1 MRFFFEAL
9 NVGQIPIDL
18 VDVLAQV
25 NCRYFDGCL
34 IVEVHDHRRPTQE
47 PKTKKQRVSN
57 LLTWSSFSNS
67 STPDTSNRIPPS
79 PSTNPSETAKIPE
92 PGSTAINGLKV
103 DGAQRPAAAL
113 TNGTVTDGELASETP
128 VNSSPDANSSKVY
141 KKVMRPTSET
151 INLDLLLACE
161 RSRTKLSPDDVLELE
176 SMVLL
181 AIEEPLDLEPD
192 VQVSR
197 VSNAIRF
204 VEYGHLLPSKRR
216 KYNSAEIEAEQAE
229 REEKLKLLTL
239 MDDRKSR
246 EFQPSFNRVSQVNEW
261 RHKKYVNDAEV
272 YPAAV
277 PSVSLGK
284 KPPTKK
290 NRSQMSLFSD
300 GRRVIRTLRFVQ
312 TTSGRS
318 THTVFHVLELPDNNG
333 LQGIM
338 RWGTLPDTSING
350 GSRTF
355 SFPNEEIM
363 RMHIDNFKLLLGI
376 ENNRLIYDSI
386 YPNGVPTSG
395 PPPTS
400 PTVAA
405 PSTLNG
411 ASSSAEA
418 PVSASVS
425 VSSPTVTN
433 APVSSVS
440 PSKAASPTT
449 ETESQSPI
457 VAASSPTASET
468 PKQKSA
474 SAAKNSIRNSRIKS
488 PQPKQKKSASNNKD
502 STEPEDK
509 ASREK
514 SASVGAQ
521 KAKSTGST
529 KSKSKSKSSAAS
541 QDTKPPSKDADA
553 DKDTQDAR
561 EITSTD
567 SVKDTDDVGD
577 RDNTPASSLQTD
589 QASAE
594 PEALKYAINTEPDNT
609 SAATTGKKAQAK
621 GGAKTQRKK
630 AAPKEKKSKVK
641 PKSAGAKGAKDAT
654 SKSKAGD
661 VESASPVPAT
671 GDAENI
677 AAGDGQNAA
686 KQNINTSQGVTSA
699 AANGNLLSMSPM
711 VSNANIPA
719 QSQAAA
725 VSQTSLLN
733 AALGL
738 SSQTNPSAQAMQN
751 MPFELPKHITKEYLQ
766 ANPHYYA
773 ILRNHMTAL
782 VKQKQQQQ
790 QAGMPNVGSPNPL
803 GSPQMRPGV
812 PLNAATVAQMFQA
825 MQGANEASSNGAGG
839 VGAGS
844 PANASASSANMSA
857 AIGSIPPGDT
867 PTLVA
872 SPVGMATSQA
882 PPGFTSP
889 AMRPNTMPPNAAAV
903 PPGLQNL
910 APTKEE
916 IILIQNYCRLFEVPF
931 QNIQAPQLAMLIRLA
946 KTGELRQA
954 IMSRLQ
960 TISHNHQSANTGGNR
975 TMANSSNSHSN
986 ATDSANLRQQQPQHF
1001 VNATTSVQSSP
1012 VVSSA
1017 LPMNAG
1023 GAGLP
1028 GNPASSNAQTTN
1040 PMQLPPELANLPP
1053 TEKIKLLEAFIQR
1066 QRAVAMNNPGAHIQ
1080 GPATSASQQ
1089 ALQAAIALQ
1098 QQRNAAAGGGSLG
1111 ATTSGAVANPATLG
1125 TQAPAMRPM
1134 RPNPGAT
1141 ATMQPRPLAAM
1152 MGSPTPAP
1160 SVPGSAPMGL
1170 PTGQ

>member
-1 MRFFFEAL
+1 MSTSVAAETSLKAHTNPRRISTHMDATRSLSSSPGADDQNSSVDFEEELKQELENEMSASYDNLFGDDSDDGNDAFSDTRSVTGISTVDDLGSAISSDNEVEANNDNVQEDATRDEDDDEEEDDDEDDDDDLFGDGGTLESGDEDDELNLDFEDPLVPDVAKAAQNSHFSTNDTNTKVDEDSASDDEFEAVDFDLDTLQAELEDSLVESATQNTSETRIDADSVKRKRVQNLVHVGDTDILERYKEEHPSLILHLFDSHFRFEGQEGVFLYNGPMRFFFEAL

-661 VESASPVPAT
+661 
-671 GDAENI
+671 
-677 AAGDGQNAA
+677 
-686 KQNINTSQGVTSA
+686 
-699 AANGNLLSMSPM
+699 
-711 VSNANIPA
+711 
-719 QSQAAA
+719 
-725 VSQTSLLN
+725 
-733 AALGL
+733 
-738 SSQTNPSAQAMQN
+738 
-751 MPFELPKHITKEYLQ
+751 
-766 ANPHYYA
+766 
-773 ILRNHMTAL
+773 
-782 VKQKQQQQ
+782 
-790 QAGMPNVGSPNPL
+790 
-803 GSPQMRPGV
+803 
-812 PLNAATVAQMFQA
+812 
-825 MQGANEASSNGAGG
+825 
-839 VGAGS
+839 
-844 PANASASSANMSA
+844 
-857 AIGSIPPGDT
+857 
-867 PTLVA
+867 
-872 SPVGMATSQA
+872 
-882 PPGFTSP
+882 
-889 AMRPNTMPPNAAAV
+889 
-903 PPGLQNL
+903 
-910 APTKEE
+910 
-916 IILIQNYCRLFEVPF
+916 
-931 QNIQAPQLAMLIRLA
+931 
-946 KTGELRQA
+946 
-954 IMSRLQ
+954 
-960 TISHNHQSANTGGNR
+960 
-975 TMANSSNSHSN
+975 
-986 ATDSANLRQQQPQHF
+986 
-1001 VNATTSVQSSP
+1001 
-1012 VVSSA
+1012 
-1017 LPMNAG
+1017 
-1023 GAGLP
+1023 
-1028 GNPASSNAQTTN
+1028 
-1040 PMQLPPELANLPP
+1040 
-1053 TEKIKLLEAFIQR
+1053 
-1066 QRAVAMNNPGAHIQ
+1066 
-1080 GPATSASQQ
+1080 
-1089 ALQAAIALQ
+1089 
-1098 QQRNAAAGGGSLG
+1098 
-1111 ATTSGAVANPATLG
+1111 
-1125 TQAPAMRPM
+1125 
-1134 RPNPGAT
+1134 
-1141 ATMQPRPLAAM
+1141 
-1152 MGSPTPAP
+1152 
-1160 SVPGSAPMGL
+1160 
-1170 PTGQ
+1170 

>member
-1 MRFFFEAL
+1 MSTSVAAETSLKAHTNPRRISTHMDATRSLSSSPGADDQNSSVDFEEELKQELENEMSASYDNLFGDDSDDGNDAFSDTRSVTGISTVDDLGSAISSDNEVEDNNDNVQEDATRDEDDDEEEDDDEDDDDDLFGDGGTLESGDEDDELNLDFEDPLVPDVAKAAQNSHFSTNDTNTKVDEDSASDDEFEAVDFDLDTLQAELEDSLVESATQNTSETRIDADSVKRKRVQNLVHVGDTDILERYKDEHPSLILHLFDSHFRFEGQEGVFLYNGPMRFFFEAL

-103 DGAQRPAAAL
+103 DGSQRLAASL
-113 TNGTVTDGELASETP
+113 TNGTATDGELASETP
-128 VNSSPDANSSKVY
+128 VNSSLDTNSSKVY

-405 PSTLNG
+405 PSALNG
-411 ASSSAEA
+411 ASSSVEA

-440 PSKAASPTT
+440 PSKATSPTT
-449 ETESQSPI
+449 ETESQSPV
-457 VAASSPTASET
+457 VAASSPTAPET
-468 PKQKSA
+468 SKQKSA

-488 PQPKQKKSASNNKD
+488 PQPKQKKSASSTKD

-529 KSKSKSKSSAAS
+529 KSKSKAKGSAAS

-561 EITSTD
+561 AITPTD

-594 PEALKYAINTEPDNT
+594 PEALRSAINTEPDNT

-630 AAPKEKKSKVK
+630 AAPKEKKSKAK

-661 VESASPVPAT
+661 VESASPAPAT

-677 AAGDGQNAA
+677 AAGD
-686 KQNINTSQGVTSA
+686 
-699 AANGNLLSMSPM
+699 
-711 VSNANIPA
+711 
-719 QSQAAA
+719 
-725 VSQTSLLN
+725 
-733 AALGL
+733 
-738 SSQTNPSAQAMQN
+738 
-751 MPFELPKHITKEYLQ
+751 
-766 ANPHYYA
+766 
-773 ILRNHMTAL
+773 
-782 VKQKQQQQ
+782 
-790 QAGMPNVGSPNPL
+790 
-803 GSPQMRPGV
+803 
-812 PLNAATVAQMFQA
+812 
-825 MQGANEASSNGAGG
+825 
-839 VGAGS
+839 
-844 PANASASSANMSA
+844 
-857 AIGSIPPGDT
+857 
-867 PTLVA
+867 
-872 SPVGMATSQA
+872 
-882 PPGFTSP
+882 
-889 AMRPNTMPPNAAAV
+889 
-903 PPGLQNL
+903 
-910 APTKEE
+910 
-916 IILIQNYCRLFEVPF
+916 
-931 QNIQAPQLAMLIRLA
+931 
-946 KTGELRQA
+946 
-954 IMSRLQ
+954 
-960 TISHNHQSANTGGNR
+960 
-975 TMANSSNSHSN
+975 
-986 ATDSANLRQQQPQHF
+986 
-1001 VNATTSVQSSP
+1001 
-1012 VVSSA
+1012 
-1017 LPMNAG
+1017 
-1023 GAGLP
+1023 
-1028 GNPASSNAQTTN
+1028 
-1040 PMQLPPELANLPP
+1040 
-1053 TEKIKLLEAFIQR
+1053 
-1066 QRAVAMNNPGAHIQ
+1066 
-1080 GPATSASQQ
+1080 
-1089 ALQAAIALQ
+1089 
-1098 QQRNAAAGGGSLG
+1098 
-1111 ATTSGAVANPATLG
+1111 
-1125 TQAPAMRPM
+1125 
-1134 RPNPGAT
+1134 
-1141 ATMQPRPLAAM
+1141 
-1152 MGSPTPAP
+1152 
-1160 SVPGSAPMGL
+1160 
-1170 PTGQ
+1170 

>member
-1 MRFFFEAL
+1 MSTSVAAETSLKAHTNPRRISTHMDATRSLSSSPGADDQNSSVDFEEELKQELENEMSASYDNLFGDDSDDGNDAFSDTRSVTGISTVDDLGSAISSDNEVEDNNDNVQEDATRDEDDDEEEDDDEDDDDDLFGDGGTLESGDEDDELNLDFEDPLVPDVAKAAQNSHFSTNDTNTKVDEDSASDDEFEAVDFDLDTLQAELEDSLVESATQNTSETRIDADSVKRKRVQNLVHVGDTDILERYKDEHPSLILHLFDSHFRFEGQEGVFLYNGPMRFFFEAL

-79 PSTNPSETAKIPE
+79 PSTNSSETAKIPE
-92 PGSTAINGLKV
+92 PGSTAVNGLKV
-103 DGAQRPAAAL
+103 DGAQRLAASL
-113 TNGTVTDGELASETP
+113 TNGTVTDGELASETS
-128 VNSSPDANSSKVY
+128 VNSSLDTNSSKVY

-363 RMHIDNFKLLLGI
+363 RMHIDNLKLLLGI

-405 PSTLNG
+405 PSALNG

-440 PSKAASPTT
+440 PSKATSPTT
-449 ETESQSPI
+449 ETESQSPV
-457 VAASSPTASET
+457 VAASSPTAPET
-468 PKQKSA
+468 SKQKSA
-474 SAAKNSIRNSRIKS
+474 SAAKNSIRNPRIKS
-488 PQPKQKKSASNNKD
+488 PQPKQKKSASSTKD

-529 KSKSKSKSSAAS
+529 KSKSKAKGSAAS
-541 QDTKPPSKDADA
+541 QDTKSPSKDADA

-561 EITSTD
+561 AITPTD
-567 SVKDTDDVGD
+567 SVKNTDDVGD
-577 RDNTPASSLQTD
+577 RDNTPA
-589 QASAE
+589 
-594 PEALKYAINTEPDNT
+594 
-609 SAATTGKKAQAK
+609 
-621 GGAKTQRKK
+621 
-630 AAPKEKKSKVK
+630 
-641 PKSAGAKGAKDAT
+641 
-654 SKSKAGD
+654 
-661 VESASPVPAT
+661 
-671 GDAENI
+671 
-677 AAGDGQNAA
+677 
-686 KQNINTSQGVTSA
+686 
-699 AANGNLLSMSPM
+699 
-711 VSNANIPA
+711 
-719 QSQAAA
+719 
-725 VSQTSLLN
+725 
-733 AALGL
+733 
-738 SSQTNPSAQAMQN
+738 
-751 MPFELPKHITKEYLQ
+751 
-766 ANPHYYA
+766 
-773 ILRNHMTAL
+773 
-782 VKQKQQQQ
+782 
-790 QAGMPNVGSPNPL
+790 
-803 GSPQMRPGV
+803 
-812 PLNAATVAQMFQA
+812 
-825 MQGANEASSNGAGG
+825 
-839 VGAGS
+839 
-844 PANASASSANMSA
+844 
-857 AIGSIPPGDT
+857 
-867 PTLVA
+867 
-872 SPVGMATSQA
+872 
-882 PPGFTSP
+882 
-889 AMRPNTMPPNAAAV
+889 
-903 PPGLQNL
+903 
-910 APTKEE
+910 
-916 IILIQNYCRLFEVPF
+916 
-931 QNIQAPQLAMLIRLA
+931 
-946 KTGELRQA
+946 
-954 IMSRLQ
+954 
-960 TISHNHQSANTGGNR
+960 
-975 TMANSSNSHSN
+975 
-986 ATDSANLRQQQPQHF
+986 
-1001 VNATTSVQSSP
+1001 
-1012 VVSSA
+1012 
-1017 LPMNAG
+1017 
-1023 GAGLP
+1023 
-1028 GNPASSNAQTTN
+1028 
-1040 PMQLPPELANLPP
+1040 
-1053 TEKIKLLEAFIQR
+1053 
-1066 QRAVAMNNPGAHIQ
+1066 
-1080 GPATSASQQ
+1080 
-1089 ALQAAIALQ
+1089 
-1098 QQRNAAAGGGSLG
+1098 
-1111 ATTSGAVANPATLG
+1111 
-1125 TQAPAMRPM
+1125 
-1134 RPNPGAT
+1134 
-1141 ATMQPRPLAAM
+1141 
-1152 MGSPTPAP
+1152 
-1160 SVPGSAPMGL
+1160 
-1170 PTGQ
+1170 